1 MEKSS
6 FEIKYCPERKENVSI
21 QVEQGE
27 NGVIRRCLCGGEC
40 ERKECRVCEGAGFY
54 LWKGRRTRRES
65 FRRVF

>member
-21 QVEQGE
+21 QVEQGK

-40 ERKECRVCEGAGFY
+40 EKKGCRICEGAGFY
-54 LWKGRRTRRES
+54 LWK
-65 FRRVF
+65 

>member
-21 QVEQGE
+21 QVEQGK

-40 ERKECRVCEGAGFY
+40 EKKECFLRYGIKQKTAF
-54 LWKGRRTRRES
+54 
-65 FRRVF
+65 

>member
-27 NGVIRRCLCGGEC
+27 NGAVPLR
-40 ERKECRVCEGAGFY
+40 
-54 LWKGRRTRRES
+54 
-65 FRRVF
+65 RRV